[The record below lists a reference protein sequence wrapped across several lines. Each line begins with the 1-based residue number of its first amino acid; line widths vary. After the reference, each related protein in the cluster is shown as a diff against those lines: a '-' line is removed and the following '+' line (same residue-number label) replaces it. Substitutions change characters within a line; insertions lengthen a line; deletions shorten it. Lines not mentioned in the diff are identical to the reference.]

1 MKKLLLLGIMLLG
14 MGGVI
19 FAQVP
24 TKEVKK
30 PIILKG
36 GKSSFTTNCYIIE
49 MQGWQNFIAYEDA
62 EGVAF
67 DENST
72 MIFDLEKSVANGEVR
87 VTLYFD
93 DGTNKECWWCLGI
106 GTSADDDNMA
116 WYHNFDNSTVYIKK
130 LLGSDNFEAKKDC
143 KITKVTVNNFNVN
156 NGGLIVY
163 QVKGGTICGEN
174 MTIKKGAAKS
184 IGCYAGTF
192 TPTTTFTN
200 IFQYKPLAIEDFQSI
215 VVKFEEAVPTT
226 GGWKI
231 NDNTGYHSL
240 DGKTEYVIEL
250 NGEDIEDFTI
260 FNWDEN
266 PDPIK
271 ISEVYFYKEVALNS
285 PANTALLASATVTDV
300 DSETQLIGD
309 GKWNFE
315 TPIDICPWQY
325 LVITTTRSAANTGA
339 KVTITDSNGV
349 SATTEDNQHGNFKA
363 MYFDRWNN
371 QNALCIDLGH
381 LETTKG
387 LDLTSIKS
395 IKIGGTWGGAANVY
409 LSQMYLTNYLSTKI
423 AEESTWHVGD
433 VVREYNAE
441 GVGKYGTIC
450 LPYTA
455 SCSGAEIYSIVEA
468 NSAGITLEKVTG
480 LLEAGKPY
488 FYMASD
494 VIGKNNEGTVCN
506 VNFFRADLDTYDVAT
521 PIENNGLIG
530 TFATTTAP
538 QGDNFYVLSNNK
550 LYYTTGATV
559 NVGANKAYVDM
570 SEIENKSSEAKG
582 RISINFNDIEATGI
596 EAIDDAAEVLKG
608 GDIFDLS
615 GRKVTAPTSGIYIM
629 NGKKIMIK

>member
-1 MKKLLLLGIMLLG
+1 

-24 TKEVKK
+24 TKEVTK

-36 GKSSFTTNCYIIE
+36 GSSKASITTDCYIIE
-49 MQGWQNFIAYEDA
+49 MQGWQDFIAYEDA

-72 MIFDLEKSVANGEVR
+72 MIFNVAKPVSNGSVR
-87 VTLYFD
+87 VTLFFD
-93 DGTNKECWWCLGI
+93 DDTHIECWWCLGI
-106 GTSADDDNMA
+106 GISADDTSQA
-116 WYHNFDNSTVYIKK
+116 WNHSFDNSTVYIKK
-130 LLGSDNFEAKKDC
+130 LLGADNFEAKKDC
-143 KITKVTVNNFNVN
+143 KITKVTVNNFNGN
-156 NGGLIVY
+156 DGGLVVY
-163 QVKGGTICGEN
+163 EVRGGTLCGED
-174 MTIKKGAAKS
+174 MTIKKGNTKS

-192 TPTTTFTN
+192 TITTTDAFKN
-200 IFQYKPLAIEDFQSI
+200 IFQYKPLAVGDFQKI
-215 VVKFEEAVPTT
+215 VVKFAEAVPAT

-231 NDNTGYHSL
+231 NDNTGFHSL
-240 DGKTEYVIEL
+240 DGKTEYEIEL
-250 NGEDIEDFTI
+250 DGTDIEDFTI
-260 FNWDEN
+260 FNWDAN

-271 ISEVYFYKEVALNS
+271 ISEAYFYKEVVMDS
-285 PANTALLASATVTDV
+285 PANTELLNSATITGV
-300 DSETQLIGD
+300 DSETQLIGE
-309 GKWNFE
+309 GKWIFGS
-315 TPIDICPWQY
+315 PIDIASWQY
-325 LVITTTRSAANTGA
+325 LVITTSQTSGYTSA
-339 KVTITDSNGV
+339 KVTITDNNGV
-349 SATTEDNQHGNFKA
+349 AATQDDNKHDNFKS
-363 MYFDRWNN
+363 MYLDRWNN
-371 QNALCIDLGH
+371 QNALCIDLYH
-381 LETTKG
+381 LAKNKG

-395 IKIGGTWGGAANVY
+395 IKIDGNWGGSADVH

-423 AEESTWHVGD
+423 AEGSSWHAGD
-433 VVREYNAE
+433 VVREYDAE

-494 VIGKNNEGTVCN
+494 ENGKDCTKDGDIKTPGAVRN
-506 VNFFRADLDTYDVAT
+506 VNFFRADLDTLAT

-538 QGDNFYVLSNNK
+538 QGDNFYVLSRNK

-570 SEIENKSSEAKG
+570 SKIVNKSSEAKG
-582 RISINFNDIEATGI
+582 RISINFNDIETTGI